1 MAFNLICI
9 GVLLQHSKQ
18 RRLIIQNVMNVSD
31 NLDQRILHFNKTK
44 VYKRQRPNKQVCTF
58 LFRRKDFA
66 AGPMES
72 SSFWL
77 KEEKRCLINNA
88 TYWDGEWGAT
98 FAMILLQPKVR
109 WLTPSIR
116 KTNLYFIS
124 LVKKYGLGLQVHQQ
138 SCLMA
143 TLGEPFSRFIRNFW
157 VEVRCD
163 WLSGTAG
170 DSVSEREDF
179 FALMSFRGLFIY

>member
-1 MAFNLICI
+1 MCLNGQTNRFAPSCFEGKILRQGLPYGIIILLIK
-9 GVLLQHSKQ
+9 GRK
-18 RRLIIQNVMNVSD
+18 RLM
-31 NLDQRILHFNKTK
+31 
-44 VYKRQRPNKQVCTF
+44 
-58 LFRRKDFA
+58 
-66 AGPMES
+66 
-72 SSFWL
+72 
-77 KEEKRCLINNA
+77 INNA
-88 TYWDGEWGAT
+88 TIWEGQGAT
-98 FAMILLQPKVR
+98 FAMVLLQLQPKVR
-109 WLTPSIR
+109 WLAPSIR

-170 DSVSEREDF
+170 DSVSQGEDF
-179 FALMSFRGLFIY
+179 LPWWVLEAFL

>member
-1 MAFNLICI
+1 M
-9 GVLLQHSKQ
+9 
-18 RRLIIQNVMNVSD
+18 
-31 NLDQRILHFNKTK
+31 
-44 VYKRQRPNKQVCTF
+44 YKRQRPNKQVCTF
-58 LFRRKDFA
+58 LFQRKDFA
-66 AGPMES
+66 AGRAYGIII
-72 SSFWL
+72 L
-77 KEEKRCLINNA
+77 LIKGRKRCLINNA
-88 TYWDGEWGAT
+88 TYWEGERGAAT
-98 FAMILLQPKVR
+98 FAMVLLQPKVR
-109 WLTPSIR
+109 WLAPSIR

-170 DSVSEREDF
+170 DSVSESEDF
-179 FALMSFRGLFIY
+179 LPWWVLEAFLYTNEKTHQIVFKIGATLLILLLLVFG